1 MYWRDLGRV
10 SEFKRR
16 QLFEFW
22 LNVLATYSQTHFN
35 PEKTWVWRVSYWLEM
50 FSQSK
55 LQSYREKK
63 ISLHGLLPKWNSRV
77 ISEICW
83 NQPGCRVL
91 TPPSFSEDVCA
102 EEYSDWQTVLL
113 SDIPFWTHLFKE
125 VFFLLEEC
133 EGIGQE
139 KIAPRTPLLCVLAKW
154 LSHIW
159 LFATPGTLA
168 HQTPL
173 LWDYPGKNTGVGVHL
188 LLQGIYRGVKSQAN
202 IPTQAH
208 F

>member
-1 MYWRDLGRV
+1 MSRIYLKCSV
-10 SEFKRR
+10 K
-16 QLFEFW
+16 
-22 LNVLATYSQTHFN
+22 A
-35 PEKTWVWRVSYWLEM
+35 
-50 FSQSK
+50 
-55 LQSYREKK
+55 
-63 ISLHGLLPKWNSRV
+63 NSRV
-77 ISEICW
+77 IERRKYHSM
-83 NQPGCRVL
+83 
-91 TPPSFSEDVCA
+91 VCCPNGTQESLQRFA
-102 EEYSDWQTVLL
+102 GTNLVAGSWHLPHSLKTCVQRNTATDTVPL
-113 SDIPFWTHLFKE
+113 SDIPFWAHLFKE

-139 KIAPRTPLLCVLAKW
+139 KMDSKDSKSPRTPLLCVLAKW